1 MVDQRGF
8 TLIEMLIVLFIIS
21 ILILITVP
29 NVTKHMSTIDNKGCE
44 AYVHM
49 VQGQV
54 ESYRIATNEI
64 PTLDDLISRGYLK
77 EGMNKCPNGVEIYID
92 STGVVTLLKQR
103 GEED

>member
-1 MVDQRGF
+1 MKQEGF

-29 NVTKHMSTIDNKGCE
+29 NVTKHMNTIDDKGCD

-54 ESYRIATNEI
+54 ESYRIAKNEI
-64 PTLDDLISRGYLK
+64 PTLNDLEREGYLK
-77 EGMNKCPNGVEIYID
+77 DGMNTCPNGNEIHID
-92 STGVVTLLKQR
+92 ADGTVTLGSIR
-103 GEED
+103 GEEG